1 MSPDGSSEKQHFKPR
16 DVFSSVDP
24 HLIHATVK
32 NERTESIN
40 NDSFHAVIEDVL
52 PVAVGSESRGP
63 NGISPKNNQL
73 QPFTHDSQSSILEIH
88 RKEATMFGHIRREDS
103 TSFVATTRMEED
115 DDDDQR
121 GPTHDAP
128 VIPKSTLPLFKD
140 MAQGE
145 VEDHTQDSTSIRVD
159 DRLGRAGLQ
168 RDTSSSPAGR
178 CGNQDAEDA
187 EKFVNS
193 GKHTITR
200 GFDRTTCY
208 NEQSNETNTITSP
221 PPRQS
226 NQANNVKSHDNQQR
240 EEKLQSSLELGVET
254 SNLMDDESTLMDVGH
269 ETHTGDQESS
279 ESTIVVQPRPMK
291 NSAIDTEILNR
302 SSSASNSGNP
312 KASTSSSFAG
322 IVRSSYGS
330 SSGTDGAVNIGTI
343 NVQFGSST
351 TVDTIPSIMK
361 ILRSLGV
368 RKVDTTNDCDYLC
381 VGARPIRTT
390 TNLVVAIALG
400 RPVVNDR

>member
-1 MSPDGSSEKQHFKPR
+1 MSPDDSSEKQNFKPR

-24 HLIHATVK
+24 HLIHATEK

-40 NDSFHAVIEDVL
+40 NGSFHAVIEDVL
-52 PVAVGSESRGP
+52 PVAVG
-63 NGISPKNNQL
+63 
-73 QPFTHDSQSSILEIH
+73 QSSTLEIH
-88 RKEATMFGHIRREDS
+88 RKEATIFGHIRRDSHEDS
-103 TSFVATTRMEED
+103 TGFVATTRMEED

-187 EKFVNS
+187 EKSVNS

-269 ETHTGDQESS
+269 ETHTGGQESS

-361 ILRSLGV
+361 ILRSLG
-368 RKVDTTNDCDYLC
+368 
-381 VGARPIRTT
+381 
-390 TNLVVAIALG
+390 
-400 RPVVNDR
+400 